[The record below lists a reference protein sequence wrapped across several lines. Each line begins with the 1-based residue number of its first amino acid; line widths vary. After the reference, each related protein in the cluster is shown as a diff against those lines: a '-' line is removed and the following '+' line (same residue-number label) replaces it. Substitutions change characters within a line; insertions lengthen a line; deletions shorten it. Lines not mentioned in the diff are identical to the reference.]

1 MPFLKYTRAAARR
14 ARGEWEA
21 AQAVD
26 RLLFE
31 STCSVNDL
39 LAAFRTERAA
49 KWLSVG
55 SSLLSSP
62 PEDTRL
68 LLNELLL
75 LPLMLPRS
83 TLMCSIAINMN

>member
-1 MPFLKYTRAAARR
+1 MGSGPDLLVLTRAPLRLFYSVPLPLPFLKYTRAAARR

-21 AQAVD
+21 AEAVD

-55 SSLLSSP
+55 SSPIS
-62 PEDTRL
+62 
-68 LLNELLL
+68 
-75 LPLMLPRS
+75 
-83 TLMCSIAINMN
+83 C